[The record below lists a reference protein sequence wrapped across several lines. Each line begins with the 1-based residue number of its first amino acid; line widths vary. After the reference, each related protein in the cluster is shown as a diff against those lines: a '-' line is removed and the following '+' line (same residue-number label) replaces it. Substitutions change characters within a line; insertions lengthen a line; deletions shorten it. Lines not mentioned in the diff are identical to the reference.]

1 MRRIRIGNDIQVSW
15 EVKTGGESI
24 SLEGRQLK
32 LYVRSAYQKQE
43 IKDFVVEGCTIS
55 FTYLASMQR
64 ITGVR
69 AIILND
75 ATKGSPEKTICA
87 DQAFT
92 LVAHTCEENDDDVD
106 FEDFMVSLQ
115 SNIVLCSPELKNYID
130 DKFEEVQTALDGLS
144 DLKDKV
150 EENAGN
156 ISSIKSEKGAPLG
169 LAPLGEDG
177 KVPDEY
183 LNFPTGDIEKIEN
196 NEIDGVWNK

>member
-24 SLEGRQLK
+24 SLEGRQFK

-64 ITGVR
+64 STGAR

-130 DKFEEVQTALDGLS
+130 GGLS

-150 EENAGN
+150 EENARN
-156 ISSIKSEKGAPLG
+156 ISSIKSEKGAPSG

-183 LNFPTGDIEKIEN
+183 LNYPTGDIEKIEN
-196 NEIDGVWNK
+196 NEIDGIWNK

>member
-115 SNIVLCSPELKNYID
+115 SNIVLCSPELKKYID
-130 DKFEEVQTALDGLS
+130 DGLS

-150 EENAGN
+150 EENARN
-156 ISSIKSEKGAPLG
+156 ISSIKSEKGAPSG

-183 LNFPTGDIEKIEN
+183 LNYPTGDIEKIEN
-196 NEIDGVWNK
+196 NEIDGIWNK

>member
-32 LYVRSAYQKQE
+32 LYVRSAYQQQE

-64 ITGVR
+64 STGAR

-115 SNIVLCSPELKNYID
+115 SNIVLCSPELKKYID
-130 DKFEEVQTALDGLS
+130 DGLS

-150 EENAGN
+150 EENARN
-156 ISSIKSEKGAPLG
+156 ISSIKSEKGAPSG

-183 LNFPTGDIEKIEN
+183 LNYPTGDIEKIEN